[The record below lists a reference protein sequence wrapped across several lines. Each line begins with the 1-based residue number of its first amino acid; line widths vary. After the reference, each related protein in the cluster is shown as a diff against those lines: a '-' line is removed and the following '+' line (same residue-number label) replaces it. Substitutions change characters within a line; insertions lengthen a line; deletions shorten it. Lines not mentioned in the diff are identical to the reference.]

1 MEHYLTELKEISNSI
16 MQMNFTD
23 ALPGNIQDN
32 LLELSSYKA
41 RVNDIKPEIQYL
53 YDTKL
58 GNISANPDKLPAT
71 FYKDW
76 KENQMRDERRVL
88 EYCDRINS
96 TIERCS
102 ENFRSVLS
110 SIKHELLQTQ

>member
-1 MEHYLTELKEISNSI
+1 MIEQHLTELKQISQDVMS
-16 MQMNFTD
+16 MDFSGAVPST
-23 ALPGNIQDN
+23 IQAN

-41 RVNDIKPEIQYL
+41 RVNDIKPEVQYL

-58 GNISANPDKLPAT
+58 GDVSTNPKKLQMT
-71 FYKDW
+71 TYKEWRDY
-76 KENQMRDERRVL
+76 EMRNERRVL

-110 SIKHELLQTQ
+110 SIKHELLQQ